1 MGDGDFMAGHGH
13 ASARHVVAAGYDQ
26 IAETYPDWAS
36 HVRGRAR
43 EHYTRVLL
51 DRLPD
56 GAAVLDLG
64 CATGELLTRQLAE
77 RFTVTGVDISPRQ
90 IELARQRIPRAT
102 FIRADMT
109 ELQLPPASFDAVA
122 AFYSLTHVPREDVTP
137 LLRSI
142 YGWLRPGGLFVASLG
157 AGDDPGGVEEDWL
170 GVPMYF
176 SAFDSATSRSLV
188 EEAGFEILS
197 AQEETDEEDGMRIV
211 FLWIVARKPDN
222 QSA

>member
-1 MGDGDFMAGHGH
+1 MAGHDH
-13 ASARHVVAAGYDQ
+13 ASARHIVATGYDQ

-36 HVRGRAR
+36 RVRGRAR
-43 EHYTRVLL
+43 EHYTQVVL

-56 GAAVLDLG
+56 GATVLDLG
-64 CATGELLTRQLAE
+64 CATGELLTKQLAE

-102 FIRADMT
+102 FIQADMT
-109 ELQLPPASFDAVA
+109 ELELPPASFDAVT
-122 AFYSLTHVPREDVTP
+122 AFYSLTHVPREDVAP

-142 YGWLRPGGLFVASLG
+142 SGWLRPGGLFVASLG

-197 AQEETDEEDGMRIV
+197 AQEEADEEDGMRIV
-211 FLWIVARKPDN
+211 FLWVVARKPDN
-222 QSA
+222 